1 MGKTVLVLGGGIGGV
16 VAASRLR
23 KLLGREH
30 RVVLVE
36 RAADHLFQPSLLWLM
51 LGWRTP
57 DQIRRPIA
65 RLARRGIEV
74 VRGNVECID
83 PVRRAVVVN
92 GKSATAPSLARGPR
106 TRVPDVPPI
115 TSPIGEEQ
123 TVDYLVIALGAELA
137 PEAIPG
143 LAQAGHNLYSLAG
156 AQALS
161 AARANF
167 QRGRIVLLVTAM
179 PFKCPAAP
187 YEAAMLLEDDGRRR
201 GVRAAVSIDVYTP
214 EPGPMS
220 VAGPEVSKQ
229 VRQMVESK
237 GIGYH
242 PEHAV
247 TQVDAGNK
255 RITFANGA
263 SAEFDLLVYVPP
275 HRAPQVVKEAGLVGP
290 SGWVTVDR
298 ATLATSFAGVY
309 AIGDVT
315 GIPLAI
321 GKPLPKAG
329 VFAHGQAEVVAR
341 NIAAEINAAP
351 ASARFLGHGE
361 CFLETG
367 AGRAG
372 MGSGNFYAEPKPRI
386 TLKPP
391 GRLLHLGKVLYEKYW
406 LYRWF

>member
-1 MGKTVLVLGGGIGGV
+1 MGETVLVLGGGIGGV

-23 KLLGREH
+23 RLLAREH

-36 RAADHLFQPSLLWLM
+36 READHLFQPSLLWLM

-74 VRGNVECID
+74 VRGSVERID
-83 PVRRAVVVN
+83 PARRMVVVN
-92 GKSATAPSLARGPR
+92 GKK
-106 TRVPDVPPI
+106 
-115 TSPIGEEQ
+115 Q
-123 TVDYLVIALGAELA
+123 TVDFLVIALGAELA

-161 AARANF
+161 AAREKF
-167 QRGRIVLLVTAM
+167 QRGRIVVLVSAM

-187 YEAAMLLEDDGRRR
+187 YEAAMLLADDCCRR

-214 EPGPMS
+214 EPGPMP

-237 GIGYH
+237 GIAYH
-242 PEHAV
+242 PEHSV
-247 TQVDAGNK
+247 TQVDAGK
-255 RITFANGA
+255 KHITFANGA

-275 HRAPQVVKEAGLVGP
+275 HRAPPVVKEAGLVGP

-298 ATLATSFAGVY
+298 ATLATSFAGVF

-372 MGSGNFYAEPKPRI
+372 MGSGNFYAEPAPQVALR
-386 TLKPP
+386 PP
-391 GRLLHLGKVLYEKYW
+391 GRLLHLGKLLYEKYW